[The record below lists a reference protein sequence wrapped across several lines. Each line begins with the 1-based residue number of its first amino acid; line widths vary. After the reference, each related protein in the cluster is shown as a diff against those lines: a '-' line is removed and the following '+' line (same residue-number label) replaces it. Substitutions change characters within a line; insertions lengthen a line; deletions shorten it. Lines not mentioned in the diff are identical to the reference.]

1 MISGIDS
8 GSDNYHPPSIWIG
21 DFHKLLDHLQI
32 SVTVFLHLFFEY
44 VEYVLNFEMN
54 FTPIKNRNL
63 EKTVR
68 AYKPTMIED
77 LKQMTLQAF
86 ATFYSIQT

>member
-1 MISGIDS
+1 MQIDS
-8 GSDNYHPPSIWIG
+8 TTVNND
-21 DFHKLLDHLQI
+21 LDPNEETL
-32 SVTVFLHLFFEY
+32 

-54 FTPIKNRNL
+54 FTPIKNRNF
-63 EKTVR
+63 EKPFR
-68 AYKPTMIED
+68 AYKPIMIED

>member
-1 MISGIDS
+1 MHTDS
-8 GSDNYHPPSIWIG
+8 TTVNND
-21 DFHKLLDHLQI
+21 LDLNK
-32 SVTVFLHLFFEY
+32 VTL
-44 VEYVLNFEMN
+44 VEYVLKFEMN
-54 FTPIKNRNL
+54 FTLIENRSL

-68 AYKPTMIED
+68 VYKPVMIEV

>member
-1 MISGIDS
+1 MHTHSTTINND
-8 GSDNYHPPSIWIG
+8 
-21 DFHKLLDHLQI
+21 LDPNE
-32 SVTVFLHLFFEY
+32 VTLVD
-44 VEYVLNFEMN
+44 YVLKFEMN
-54 FTPIKNRNL
+54 FTLIKNRNL

-68 AYKPTMIED
+68 VYRPVMIEV

>member
-1 MISGIDS
+1 MQIDS
-8 GSDNYHPPSIWIG
+8 TTVNND
-21 DFHKLLDHLQI
+21 LDPNEETL
-32 SVTVFLHLFFEY
+32 

-54 FTPIKNRNL
+54 FTLIKNRNL

-68 AYKPTMIED
+68 AYKPIMIKD

>member
-1 MISGIDS
+1 MHTDS
-8 GSDNYHPPSIWIG
+8 TTVNND
-21 DFHKLLDHLQI
+21 LDPNE
-32 SVTVFLHLFFEY
+32 VTL
-44 VEYVLNFEMN
+44 VEYVLKFEMN
-54 FTPIKNRNL
+54 FTLIKNRSL

-68 AYKPTMIED
+68 AYKPVMIKV

>member
-1 MISGIDS
+1 MHTDS
-8 GSDNYHPPSIWIG
+8 TTVNND
-21 DFHKLLDHLQI
+21 LDLNE
-32 SVTVFLHLFFEY
+32 VTL
-44 VEYVLNFEMN
+44 VEYVLKFEMN
-54 FTPIKNRNL
+54 FTLIKNRSL

-68 AYKPTMIED
+68 GYKPVMIEV

>member
-1 MISGIDS
+1 MQIDS
-8 GSDNYHPPSIWIG
+8 TTVNND
-21 DFHKLLDHLQI
+21 LDPNEETL
-32 SVTVFLHLFFEY
+32 

-68 AYKPTMIED
+68 AYKPIMIED

-86 ATFYSIQT
+86 ATFYGIQT